1 MKLNVSVCCDK
12 CACTTHCQLALFNRP
27 QQPWTF
33 RCAACDAQIDITMVA
48 SADRSKVITKVKGA
62 GKLDERWF

>member
-1 MKLNVSVCCDK
+1 MKFNVSVCCDK

-33 RCAACDAQIDITMVA
+33 RCAACGAQIDITMA
-48 SADRSKVITKVKGA
+48 ANGDHSKVVTRVQGA
-62 GKLDERWF
+62 SKLHERWL